1 MGFTPLEGLVMA
13 TRSGSVDPGLLLW
26 LLEHGGLD
34 ERELADALEHESGL
48 LGLAGTGDMREVLD
62 RARPRRSRRARS
74 AVDVYVHRLR
84 AGIAAMA
91 ASLGG
96 LDALVFTGGVGE
108 HAPRDAR
115 RGGRRPRASSAS
127 RSTPRRNAATDGDAD
142 ISAAGAAVVT
152 LRRHR
157 PRGHRDRPSGARGAG
172 RLMAVAAPLI
182 LDDPER
188 VAVLAAELVANRMR
202 ARPGLRLV
210 LPAGRL
216 PAAVDAALGRHAGDG
231 SLPAQGAGVLDLD
244 QPTALGDLAVL
255 ELAGD
260 GSIAGAGAA
269 APHAAWRARAI
280 ILVAT
285 GGQRAAALAA
295 MLERP
300 PSPSCPASLL
310 RTHPRL
316 ILLCDRASA
325 AGLPATPAQTSD
337 RAVVVLGHREPGI
350 SAEHRISDE
359 SRARLRHSADIARDE
374 PVRLAVLTGW
384 TRTRGL
390 SEAEQMLTAW
400 DDPDTP
406 ALLEVAGRDTAE
418 NATRSLPLLLAAGAI
433 RRVTVVTSA
442 WHVRA
447 HWYFAPY
454 REYGLTLDFAPV
466 VTPRSRWG
474 PLIVNELRQIP
485 AAPRIRRERYA
496 AMRLPG

>member
-1 MGFTPLEGLVMA
+1 
-13 TRSGSVDPGLLLW
+13 
-26 LLEHGGLD
+26 
-34 ERELADALEHESGL
+34 
-48 LGLAGTGDMREVLD
+48 
-62 RARPRRSRRARS
+62 
-74 AVDVYVHRLR
+74 
-84 AGIAAMA
+84 
-91 ASLGG
+91 
-96 LDALVFTGGVGE
+96 
-108 HAPRDAR
+108 
-115 RGGRRPRASSAS
+115 
-127 RSTPRRNAATDGDAD
+127 
-142 ISAAGAAVVT
+142 
-152 LRRHR
+152 
-157 PRGHRDRPSGARGAG
+157 
-172 RLMAVAAPLI
+172 MAVAAPLI

-316 ILLCDRASA
+316 I
-325 AGLPATPAQTSD
+325 PALRPRVRRTACPPRRRRPSD

-350 SAEHRISDE
+350 STSTASPTE
-359 SRARLRHSADIARDE
+359 SPRPPAARGRYRRATSRSGW
-374 PVRLAVLTGW
+374 PVLTGW
-384 TRTRGL
+384 TPPRVG
-390 SEAEQMLTAW
+390 S
-400 DDPDTP
+400 
-406 ALLEVAGRDTAE
+406 
-418 NATRSLPLLLAAGAI
+418 
-433 RRVTVVTSA
+433 RR
-442 WHVRA
+442 
-447 HWYFAPY
+447 P
-454 REYGLTLDFAPV
+454 
-466 VTPRSRWG
+466 SRC
-474 PLIVNELRQIP
+474 
-485 AAPRIRRERYA
+485 
-496 AMRLPG
+496 